1 MFKDRT
7 EAGERLADRLERM
20 ALPHPLVLALPRGG
34 VPVAVP
40 VARRLRAP
48 LDLALVRKIG
58 MPGHPEL
65 AAGAILSGP
74 GGEEIVWHE
83 ALLHSVGLT
92 PDDFVQTLAERRR
105 ELDERRAR
113 YLRGRASRP
122 VQRRS
127 VIVVDDG
134 IATGMTV
141 RAALAGLRRLDPA
154 RIVLAVP
161 VAPREALH
169 ELRPMV
175 DELLCL
181 DAPPGFHAVGQF
193 YREFP
198 QIDDAEVIAALD
210 AVGDDA
216 RDDPQGGSA

>member
-1 MFKDRT
+1 MFRDRL

-20 ALPHPLVLALPRGG
+20 TLPRPLVLALPRGG

-58 MPGHPEL
+58 MPDHPEL
-65 AAGAILSGP
+65 AAGAILWGA

-83 ALLHSVGLT
+83 ALLRSAGLR
-92 PDDFVQTLAERRR
+92 PEDFDHILAQRRA
-105 ELDERRAR
+105 ELQERRAR
-113 YLRGRASRP
+113 YLGGRAPRP
-122 VQRRS
+122 VEGRS

-161 VAPREALH
+161 VAPPETLREI
-169 ELRPMV
+169 RPQV

-181 DAPPGFHAVGQF
+181 EAPPGFRAVGQF
-193 YREFP
+193 YRDFA
-198 QIDDAEVIAALD
+198 QTDDAEVIAALNAANAD
-210 AVGDDA
+210 IDDNSE
-216 RDDPQGGSA
+216 GGKQ